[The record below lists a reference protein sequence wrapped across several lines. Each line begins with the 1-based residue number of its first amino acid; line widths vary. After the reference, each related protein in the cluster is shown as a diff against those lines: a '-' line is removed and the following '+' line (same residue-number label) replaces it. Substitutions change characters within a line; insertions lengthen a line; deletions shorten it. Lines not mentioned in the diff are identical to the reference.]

1 MDDTTSIKSGG
12 TLASAGA
19 KRKRATE
26 PKFYAVR
33 IGFKPGI
40 YYTWEDCLKQVTGY
54 KKAKCREISCL
65 WILLATSVA
74 DGIRA

>member
-12 TLASAGA
+12 TLASASA
-19 KRKRATE
+19 KRKRAAE

-40 YYTWEDCLKQVTGY
+40 YHTWEDCLKQVTGY
-54 KKAKCREISCL
+54 KKAKCRESSCL
-65 WILLATSVA
+65 WRSVATSVT
-74 DGIRA
+74 DGIRP